1 LGLIIADHG
10 VKPAVTMKPLLRTFA
25 FLGLAAAAIIV
36 VASCSTLFLPNQN
49 AQLIL
54 GNPNANPPTY
64 VELKHGITLDTLRLK
79 LAILKGHG
87 GVCDVTYLD
96 KPNGTPNPHFC
107 ETIPTRLKTD
117 RVIKSAA
124 ATNVGAV
131 NAVAN
136 DPHLMYRV
144 ASPVYSD
151 VSAVAALLGP

>member
-1 LGLIIADHG
+1 
-10 VKPAVTMKPLLRTFA
+10 MKLLSSPFA

-36 VASCSTLFLPNQN
+36 VVSCSTPWLPNQN
-49 AQLIL
+49 AQLII
-54 GNPNANPPTY
+54 GDANANPPTY
-64 VELKHGITLDTLRLK
+64 VEVKPGKLGLLRAA
-79 LAILKGHG
+79 LATLKGHG
-87 GVCDVTYLD
+87 GVCQLTYLD
-96 KPNGTPNPHFC
+96 KPNGNPDPHFC
-107 ETIPTRLKTD
+107 ETIPARIKTD

-144 ASPVYSD
+144 ASPIYSD